1 MSERPA
7 SLTSRRSVHTVHL
20 LPFRSERRTKRATSE
35 GRKDVK
41 RKEHRQDDER
51 RWRRLNRDQ
60 TVRWAN
66 NMRKPNGTVTRVSI
80 RLLTLATVSFP
91 RSLRSLGGAG
101 HEWSE

>member
-1 MSERPA
+1 M
-7 SLTSRRSVHTVHL
+7 
-20 LPFRSERRTKRATSE
+20 
-35 GRKDVK
+35 GDVVK
-41 RKEHRQDDER
+41 GE
-51 RWRRLNRDQ
+51 

-80 RLLTLATVSFP
+80 RLLTLATIFFP